1 MASPYSITITNGT
14 GTESV
19 LNDTYNVTANVI
31 GYDNQ
36 TLTPTTVSVVEGTDT
51 YNFKIGATGTLTIHV
66 TEEGTTTSNP
76 IVGAQFQRTDSTGTV
91 YGPVITTDASGNAIF
106 QNVPYSPTSAPIIY
120 YKQISSDGNHEFST
134 QVQNTTLTT
143 QTATIELENK
153 TPTPR
158 TFTLTDTNY
167 ENLPVSTG
175 TLTLTSN

>member
-19 LNDTYNVTANVI
+19 LNDTYNVTANVT

-66 TEEGTTTSNP
+66 TEEGTTTSTP

-91 YGPVITTDASGNAIF
+91 YGPVI
-106 QNVPYSPTSAPIIY
+106 
-120 YKQISSDGNHEFST
+120 
-134 QVQNTTLTT
+134 TTLTT